1 MIKQSRHLGV
11 SVIFDRAY
19 PCEIVYSAFY
29 HRVTDVTIIK
39 YLDEEY
45 SKLDAR
51 IVFCTR
57 KSFVGIQDDLDAR
70 LDSTAL
76 ANISSMYEGFLQWTL
91 CKHLKV
97 FVDDE
102 NLEREASE
110 IMGFLGENK

>member
-1 MIKQSRHLGV
+1 
-11 SVIFDRAY
+11 
-19 PCEIVYSAFY
+19 
-29 HRVTDVTIIK
+29 
-39 YLDEEY
+39 
-45 SKLDAR
+45 
-51 IVFCTR
+51 VFCTR